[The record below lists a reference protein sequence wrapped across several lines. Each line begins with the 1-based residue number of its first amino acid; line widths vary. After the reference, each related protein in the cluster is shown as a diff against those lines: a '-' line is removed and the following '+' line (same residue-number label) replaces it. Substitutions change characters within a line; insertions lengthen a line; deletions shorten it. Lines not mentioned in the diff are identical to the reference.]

1 MAVHRS
7 NQARV
12 DSFSGVTSG
21 KEATVT
27 ELRSGGRIDS
37 ESGGGYFQIT
47 NGHSGNSYLNQNG
60 KGHPGNFNPG
70 SGGDR
75 KDPPHLGKLKFGG
88 RAFPHFLALRRFNAK
103 RELCPSRMADLGC

>member
-27 ELRSGGRIDS
+27 ELRSGGQIDS

-47 NGHSGNSYLNQNG
+47 NGHSRNSYLNQNG
-60 KGHPGNFNPG
+60 KGLNPASAMG
-70 SGGDR
+70 IFSTVIGMR
-75 KDPPHLGKLKFGG
+75 CAML
-88 RAFPHFLALRRFNAK
+88 
-103 RELCPSRMADLGC
+103 